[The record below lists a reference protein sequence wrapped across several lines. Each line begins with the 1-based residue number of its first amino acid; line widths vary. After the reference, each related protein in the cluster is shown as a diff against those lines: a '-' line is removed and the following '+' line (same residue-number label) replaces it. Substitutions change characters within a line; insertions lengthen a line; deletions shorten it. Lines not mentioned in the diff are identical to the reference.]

1 MNPELPTGDGRKHL
15 LDIFRKLTSNCSK
28 KIVARALIS
37 KNQVACHLPG
47 THDISSMDNNKLG
60 TKPHYQILDGL
71 RGVAA
76 IFVVCFHLAE
86 PLSSS
91 HLDNVVNHGYLAVD
105 FFFLLSGYVIG
116 YAYDDRW
123 GKLTIGGF
131 LRRRLER
138 LQPLVVLGMTLGAI
152 GFYFTDSTIWPLIH
166 TVPLWKLMVVMLI
179 GYTILPIPLSMDIR
193 GWQEMHPLNS
203 VGWSLFFEY
212 IANILYALGLR
223 KLSNQALAC
232 FVVLAGAVLVQ
243 FAVTNANGDVT
254 GGWTLNAEHMR
265 VGITRTLFP
274 FFAGLLLSRLARP
287 ARIKNAFLGC
297 SLLVVAVLLMPRIGG
312 ASHLW
317 MNGLYE
323 AFCIIVVFPLI
334 VYVGA
339 SGVVHGQTEDKICQF
354 LGNLSYPLY
363 MTHYVLVYFYVA
375 WVSNHSGITLRQAW
389 PQALL
394 TFSGAIVLAYAS
406 LKLYDEPVRA
416 WLRKKLK

>member
-1 MNPELPTGDGRKHL
+1 
-15 LDIFRKLTSNCSK
+15 
-28 KIVARALIS
+28 
-37 KNQVACHLPG
+37 
-47 THDISSMDNNKLG
+47 MDNNKLG

-76 IFVVCFHLAE
+76 IIVVFFHLSE
-86 PLSSS
+86 PLAGS

-123 GKLTIGGF
+123 NKLTIGGF
-131 LRRRLER
+131 LRRRFER

-166 TVPLWKLMVVMLI
+166 TVPAGKLIVVMLI
-179 GYTILPIPLSMDIR
+179 GWTILPIPLSMDIR

-223 KLSNQALAC
+223 KLSNKALTY
-232 FVVLAGAVLVQ
+232 FVLLAAAVLLHY
-243 FAVTNANGDVT
+243 ALTNPNGDVT
-254 GGWTLNAEHMR
+254 GGWTLNAEHLR
-265 VGITRTLFP
+265 VGITRTIFP
-274 FFAGLLLSRLARP
+274 FFAGLLLSRITRP
-287 ARIKNAFLGC
+287 SRVKNAFVWC
-297 SLLVVAVLLMPRIGG
+297 SLLVAVVLLMPRIGG
-312 ASHLW
+312 ATHLW

-323 AFCIIVVFPLI
+323 AFCIIIIFPLI
-334 VYVGA
+334 VYIGA
-339 SGVVHGQTEDKICQF
+339 SGIVHNKTEERICKF
-354 LGNLSYPLY
+354 LGDLSYPLY

-375 WVSNHSGITLRQAW
+375 WVSNHSGITLWQAL
-389 PQALL
+389 PYALL
-394 TFSGAIVLAYAS
+394 TFAGAIGLAYAS
-406 LKLYDEPVRA
+406 LKLYDEPVRV

>member
-1 MNPELPTGDGRKHL
+1 
-15 LDIFRKLTSNCSK
+15 
-28 KIVARALIS
+28 
-37 KNQVACHLPG
+37 
-47 THDISSMDNNKLG
+47 MDNNKLG

-76 IFVVCFHLAE
+76 IIVVFFHLAE
-86 PLSSS
+86 PLASSRL
-91 HLDNVVNHGYLAVD
+91 HNVVNHGYLAVD
-105 FFFLLSGYVIG
+105 FFFLLSGFVIG

-123 GKLTIGGF
+123 DKLTISGF
-131 LRRRLER
+131 LRRRFER
-138 LQPLVVLGMTLGAI
+138 LQPLIVLGMTLGAI

-166 TVPLWKLMVVMLI
+166 IIPVWKLIVVMLI

-223 KLSNQALAC
+223 KLSNKALAC
-232 FVVLAGAVLVQ
+232 FVVLAGAVLLH
-243 FAVTNANGDVT
+243 FAVTNSNGDVT

-265 VGITRTLFP
+265 VGITRTIFP
-274 FFAGLLLSRLARP
+274 FFAGLLLSRVARP
-287 ARIKNAFLGC
+287 VYIKNAFLWC
-297 SLLVVAVLLMPRIGG
+297 SVLVAAVLLMPRIGG
-312 ASHLW
+312 TEQLW

-323 AFCIIVVFPLI
+323 AFCIIIVFPLI
-334 VYVGA
+334 VYIGA
-339 SGVVHGQTEDKICQF
+339 SGVVRSQTEDRICKF
-354 LGNLSYPLY
+354 LGALSYPLY

-375 WVSNHSGITLRQAW
+375 WVSNHSSITLWQAW
-389 PQALL
+389 PYALL